1 MAITIE
7 TNSIH
12 MALELIDLLMY
23 LAILSDS
30 EAGGVFHAGLAVEH
44 CRYADKRMIYIR
56 TRLVRFTVEV

>member
-12 MALELIDLLMY
+12 TALELIDLLMY

-30 EAGGVFHAGLAVEH
+30 EAGGVLCWTSGRTLQI
-44 CRYADKRMIYIR
+44 CR
-56 TRLVRFTVEV
+56 